1 VLGHLNWL
9 MFRTHPSYSPPWN
22 VHYHRTR
29 IGHEQRVEE
38 SGVSFYLNNRML
50 KATESNQEDMYNI
63 TGSTILL
70 GLESIDNSMF
80 SRLL

>member
-1 VLGHLNWL
+1 
-9 MFRTHPSYSPPWN
+9 
-22 VHYHRTR
+22 
-29 IGHEQRVEE
+29 
-38 SGVSFYLNNRML
+38 ML